1 MVKVK
6 TSGSFK
12 NTETYLLNHRKSM
25 FTESDIIDI
34 ANKSIELFK
43 KNTPSKSGKTADSW
57 DYEIKKEK
65 DQYIIYI
72 NNDNIQMD

>member
-25 FTESDIIDI
+25 FTESDIITFDNRI
-34 ANKSIELFK
+34 R
-43 KNTPSKSGKTADSW
+43 
-57 DYEIKKEK
+57 KEK
-65 DQYIIYI
+65 ILGITKLKKKKINTLYILIMI
-72 NNDNIQMD
+72 IFKMD